1 MKTYPDDIGPEHI
14 APELPTL
21 ITYLNEKFQNSEFI
35 LYLKEWENIFFSVII
50 SLIVSLVC
58 YLGAK
63 KKEKIPH
70 GLQNLLEF
78 FVERLNVLSS
88 RVIGP
93 EEGYKYIVFLGTL
106 FIYIFSMNLAGLV
119 PLFKAPTASLNIT
132 LALGICVFV
141 YVQYL
146 NVKNMGFKG
155 FLYHL
160 AGSPKDLVS
169 WLMVPLML
177 PIEIITQ
184 LSRPLT
190 LALRLVGN
198 VMGEETLIAYFALI
212 GVIILPYLEIQVP
225 LPLQIPFM
233 LLGMLTSF
241 MQAGVFTLLSAIYI
255 YLSIPHKENH

>member
-1 MKTYPDDIGPEHI
+1 MKTYPDDIAPEHI
-14 APELPTL
+14 APELPTF
-21 ITYLNEKFQNSEFI
+21 ISYLNEKFSHTEF
-35 LYLKEWENIFFSVII
+35 LVNLKEWENIFFSILI
-50 SLIVSLVC
+50 SAIVSLVC
-58 YLGAK
+58 YIGAK
-63 KKEKIPH
+63 KREKIPH

-78 FVERLNVLSS
+78 FVERLNLISS

-93 EEGYKYIVFLGTL
+93 EEGYKYVSFLGTL
-106 FIYIFSMNLAGLV
+106 FIYIFFMNLGGLV
-119 PLFKAPTASLNIT
+119 PLFKAPTSNLNIT
-132 LALGICVFV
+132 LALGICVFG

-146 NVKNMGFKG
+146 NIRNMGFGG

-212 GVIILPYLEIQVP
+212 GVIILPYLNITVP